1 LLSAAVPD
9 VATCDRRAAY
19 GHLKRIQWCWAHLR
33 RDFQAMIGRGGPGQ
47 PIGEALLGHS
57 DHLFNWWHRGR
68 DGTPSRA
75 TLRTYVGRL
84 RSAVRDDLERG
95 TACGC
100 AKTAATCRALSAHE
114 RRLWTFARHDGVGPT
129 DNVAERAVRHGVLWR
144 KTSGGTDGATGSRFV
159 ERILSV
165 VAACRQQGRNVWG
178 YLTDCHRAALAG
190 HRAPS
195 LLPIHAAGRL
205 AA

>member
-1 LLSAAVPD
+1 MRALWRG
-9 VATCDRRAAY
+9 RRR
-19 GHLKRIQWCWAHLR
+19 K
-33 RDFQAMIGRGGPGQ
+33 F
-47 PIGEALLGHS
+47 GEGLLGHS
-57 DHLFNWWHRGR
+57 DHLFHWWHRVR

-75 TLRTYVGRL
+75 TFRTDVGWL

-100 AKTAATCRALSAHE
+100 ARTAATCRALPAHE
-114 RRLWTFARHDGVGPT
+114 RRLWTFVRHDGVEPT
-129 DNVAERAVRHGVLWR
+129 NNVAERTVRHGVLWR

-159 ERILSV
+159 GRILGV
-165 VAACRQQGRNVWG
+165 VATCGQQGRNVRD

-195 LLPIHAAGRL
+195 RLPTHAAGRL
-205 AA
+205 VA